1 MAHVAPAVSHMVA
14 KNRASHRSN
23 QPSHVMRVLA
33 VAAALPIAAAGRW
46 ECPAGSI
53 SGSHGIAACCPAA
66 CGQCGGRGC
75 EDQAGGRQSCC
86 ALDIQMTGR
95 SCNDTAPPCVPL
107 GRVEPGERTQHAVR
121 FVSWNQ
127 CGSQAANL
135 GTEHATAYECAAA
148 ARDNAACG
156 SAIMFSPKMNAHW
169 GCRCCHGDGTG
180 GIAHKRWQLHRVVN
194 ASSDDNAQRVAY
206 VARPPKSASRHLR
219 ERRQTA
225 A

>member
-23 QPSHVMRVLA
+23 QPLHAMRVLA
-33 VAAALPIAAAGRW
+33 VAAALPIVAAGTW

-53 SGSHGIAACCPAA
+53 SGSHGVAACCPAA
-66 CGQCGGRGC
+66 CGHCDGRGC

-86 ALDIQMTGR
+86 ALDIQMAGR

-107 GRVEPGERTQHAVR
+107 GRVEAAERTQHAVR

-148 ARDNAACG
+148 AWDNAACG
-156 SAIMFSPKMNAHW
+156 SAIMFSPEMNAHW
-169 GCRCCHGDGTG
+169 AAGAAAAT
-180 GIAHKRWQLHRVVN
+180 A
-194 ASSDDNAQRVAY
+194 RVAPLTSGGSFIALGTLTSRGSFI
-206 VARPPKSASRHLR
+206 AR
-219 ERRQTA
+219 
-225 A
+225 

>member
-1 MAHVAPAVSHMVA
+1 MVA

-23 QPSHVMRVLA
+23 LPLHAMRVLA
-33 VAAALPIAAAGRW
+33 VAAALPIVAAGRW

-53 SGSHGIAACCPAA
+53 SGSHGVAVCCPAA
-66 CGQCGGRGC
+66 CGQCDGRGC
-75 EDQAGGRQSCC
+75 EDRAGGRQSCC

-107 GRVEPGERTQHAVR
+107 GRVEAAERTQHAVR

-148 ARDNAACG
+148 AWDNAACG
-156 SAIMFSPKMNAHW
+156 SAIMFSPEMNAHW
-169 GCRCCHGDGTG
+169 GCRCCRGNG
-180 GIAHKRWQLHRVVN
+180 GGGVAHKRWQLPDPDPDPDPN
-194 ASSDDNAQRVAY
+194 PNPSPN
-206 VARPPKSASRHLR
+206 PNPNPNP
-219 ERRQTA
+219 
-225 A
+225 